1 MPAAVDVLPRHRRQG
16 LGRCGVDAA
25 AASREIYRR
34 DLGAQGFRVVLL
46 EYTLVVSTALATV
59 MGGQQVCIQTC
70 RLCNDGGVTVTIQ

>member
-25 AASREIYRR
+25 AALREIYRR

-46 EYTLVVSTALATV
+46 EYILVVSTKFKWSSTRPVRFLLLSHT
-59 MGGQQVCIQTC
+59 GS
-70 RLCNDGGVTVTIQ
+70 

>member
-46 EYTLVVSTALATV
+46 EYILVMLSTSGA
-59 MGGQQVCIQTC
+59 
-70 RLCNDGGVTVTIQ
+70 

>member
-25 AASREIYRR
+25 AALREIYRR

-46 EYTLVVSTALATV
+46 EYFIIWWHYGRQRTAR
-59 MGGQQVCIQTC
+59 CWC
-70 RLCNDGGVTVTIQ
+70 S